1 MSRRRLVQRTT
12 CSGVDTSPI
21 SNKRLEPSAQAS
33 ASSVLD
39 LHNPPYYPLSCDAK
53 RKLEEL
59 CLHHDFTKYKK
70 ALKDATNLITKS
82 TYDCNDRL
90 WQRKQ
95 KLQAI
100 EERIKT
106 SDNIDEKLKLRH
118 KTEKEY
124 TSDLEKKV
132 EEVTFKSEK
141 ALRDLIDYGDELSI
155 QSKLINEVTQK
166 VITKPT
172 TSQQSE
178 LNPDFDVNNLHQLES
193 LSNDPVQKCI
203 DLFRDAKNT
212 YRTKYEKS
220 SLRERYADHNDYK
233 NFKGMIHD
241 AQNQGPNARP
251 LQHPKYWFSGDRS
264 HIIPSHQHSVNE
276 ENEDDEIIMTSATT
290 SLKCSF
296 TLQYFEEPYSNR
308 KCKHTYEKS
317 AILDYL
323 NTEGV
328 VYSQPGQ
335 RGIRLGNKKITCP
348 TPGCSVTLEHED
360 FYLDERI
367 RQQVLKAQRFEAN
380 GDLADDS
387 DEELSQPTKSVRRV
401 ILDDEVIPST
411 QID

>member
-12 CSGVDTSPI
+12 NSGVESSPV
-21 SNKRLEPSAQAS
+21 SNTRLEPSAQVS
-33 ASSVLD
+33 ASSILD
-39 LHNPPYYPLSCDAK
+39 LYSPPFYPLSCDAK

-59 CLHHDFTKYKK
+59 YLHHDFTKYKK
-70 ALKDATNLITKS
+70 AIKDATNLITKS
-82 TYDCNDRL
+82 TYECNDRL

-100 EERIKT
+100 EERVKT
-106 SDNIDEKLKLRH
+106 TENVDEKLKLRH
-118 KTEKEY
+118 KIEKEY
-124 TSDLEKKV
+124 TADLEKKV
-132 EEVTFKSEK
+132 KEVTLKSEK

-155 QSKLINEVTQK
+155 QSKLMNEVAQK

-172 TSQQSE
+172 NSQQSE
-178 LNPDFDVNNLHQLES
+178 SNPDFDANNLQELES
-193 LSNDPVQKCI
+193 LSSDSIQKCV

-212 YRTKYEKS
+212 YKTKYENM

-251 LQHPKYWFSGDRS
+251 LEHPKYWFSGDRS
-264 HIIPSHQHSVNE
+264 QIIPSQEQSVNE

-290 SLKCSF
+290 NLKCSF

-328 VYSQPGQ
+328 VYSQPGR
-335 RGIRLGNKKITCP
+335 RGVRLGNKKITCP
-348 TPGCSVTLEHED
+348 TPGCSVTLEHDD

-367 RQQVLKAQRFEAN
+367 QQQVIKAKRFEAT

-387 DEELSQPTKSVRRV
+387 DEDLNQSGRQV
-401 ILDDEVIPST
+401 IVDDEVIPST